1 MRSSLGVWQKRSY
14 PPSFLPRS
22 SAINVARR
30 SKGRAQDDWRPIRA
44 TAMWRVD
51 QIFLQYSGNRIE
63 VLLSLVNDT
72 GDLRNTRVVAPT
84 ADPAEAVRFAARFIG
99 GQGNVSRGYGVRIRW
114 TRAQAET
121 EQNALLRD
129 RALEDIFVEGLD
141 ESLDAIRD
149 QMR

>member
-1 MRSSLGVWQKRSY
+1 MARNRKA
-14 PPSFLPRS
+14 PNPR
-22 SAINVARR
+22 
-30 SKGRAQDDWRPIRA
+30 DWRPIRA

-63 VLLSLVNDT
+63 VLLSLVNDQ

-84 ADPAEAVRFAARFIG
+84 DDPAEAVRFAARFIG

-114 TRAQAET
+114 TRAQAKT
-121 EQNALLRD
+121 EQYALVRD